1 MTSEPTPHSP
11 RRRGLAHLA
20 VFAAVG
26 LAFLIGLLDFI
37 ECKLVDLRFELLQRG
52 VSDDLVLVEIDAL
65 SLRTLDGWPW
75 PRTYH
80 AQVTD
85 TLRRAGAE
93 QIAFD
98 VDFSAVSSR
107 PGDNTLTAAFSE
119 AEGRVVLP
127 VFSQMIRRIGGGE
140 RMMLT
145 RPLPEFERHVQL
157 GSVNVTVGGDGL
169 VRRVAT
175 VQDHGSSRIPSFF
188 AVLAGHDASTPERF
202 SIDYGIRPEGI
213 TRLSYADVLLG
224 LFDPDLVAG
233 KRVIIG
239 ATAMELGD
247 EVAAPLHGALPGPVL
262 QAMAYESLVQDRA
275 LHHLPRWLTLA
286 GTALIIVLAGV
297 GFARWSWRR
306 GLAVCVGGCWLLFII
321 GLVAQSAYPVIIDLT
336 PGMLALTLAYAVAIM
351 GSVDQLDLKLLAQ
364 SVALRRAG
372 AFMRQVVDN
381 SQDGIVT
388 VDAEGRIKSLNNAAA
403 GVLGSP
409 AEHVLG
415 TSFYQ
420 LVKAGTWRGL
430 VPEAKFYARP
440 VEVRRT
446 RPDGTCSAVQVAIS
460 RTEVEDET
468 VFIAVLRDVTTERR
482 AEKTAEQAQV
492 RLKEAIERIHEG
504 FALYDP
510 EGNLALCNDQFRA
523 LAGRLPQPTDR
534 IDLSSL
540 EIPVAAEPDATPYQ
554 EIVLEDGTWLRVSRM
569 PTQEGGAVAV
579 YADISELKKRE
590 AQLEVAV
597 REAEA
602 ANRSKT
608 DFLANMS
615 HELRTP
621 LNAIIG
627 FSETMVT
634 ELLGPVGT
642 PQYKEYAGDILASGR
657 HLLDIITDI
666 LDVSKIEAGEQRISE
681 ALLEVD
687 AVVENAL
694 RMVRERAASASN
706 DITTAY
712 PDRMPH
718 LYADRRAILQIL
730 LNLLSNALKF
740 SRDGGDIGITVAI
753 GDDGAL
759 SIAIADSGIGMAEED
774 VPRAL
779 SLFGQVE
786 GSMQRSYEGTGL
798 GLPLSD
804 RLMELHGGS
813 LSIESTL
820 GEGTTVTLE
829 FPASRVIWPVV
840 GIDSQEAKAG

>member
-1 MTSEPTPHSP
+1 MTVDTTHSP
-11 RRRGLAHLA
+11 KRRGFAHLA
-20 VFAAVG
+20 VFAAVS
-26 LAFLIGLLDFI
+26 LAFLVGLLDFI

-65 SLRTLDGWPW
+65 SLRTLEGWPW

-80 AQVTD
+80 AQATD
-85 TLRRAGAE
+85 TLRQAGAE
-93 QIAFD
+93 SIAFD
-98 VDFSAVSSR
+98 VDFSAASSR
-107 PGDNTLTAAFSE
+107 PGDTTLAAAFSE
-119 AEGRVVLP
+119 AEGRVILP
-127 VFSQMIRRIGGGE
+127 VFAQMIRRIGGGE

-145 RPLPEFERHVQL
+145 RPLPDFERHVRL
-157 GSVNVTVGGDGL
+157 GSVNVSVGGDGL
-169 VRRVAT
+169 VRRMET
-175 VQDHGSSRIPSFF
+175 VQEHDTSRVPSFF
-188 AVLAGHDASTPERF
+188 AVLAGRDESAPQHF
-202 SIDYGIRPEGI
+202 FVDYGIRPEAI

-224 LFDPDLVAG
+224 LFDPEVVAG

-239 ATAMELGD
+239 ATAVELGD
-247 EVAAPLHGALPGPVL
+247 EVAVPIHGAVNGPVL
-262 QAMAYESLVQDRA
+262 QALAYESLVQDRA
-275 LHHLPRWLTLA
+275 LQHLPRWFTLA
-286 GTALIIVLAGV
+286 AMALIILLGATQ
-297 GFARWSWRR
+297 FARWSWRR
-306 GLAVCVGGCWLLFII
+306 GLAMLVGGCWVLFIV
-321 GLVAQSAYPVIIDLT
+321 GLVAQYAYPVVLDLT
-336 PGMLALTLAYAVAIM
+336 PWMLALTLTYAIAVI
-351 GSVDQLDLKLLAQ
+351 GSLDQLDLKLLAQ
-364 SVALRRAG
+364 SIALRQAG

-388 VDAEGRIKSLNNAAA
+388 IDSEGRIKSLNRAAA

-409 AEHVLG
+409 ADHVLG
-415 TSFYQ
+415 LDFYQ
-420 LVKAGTWRGL
+420 LVKSGTWRGL
-430 VPEAKFYARP
+430 VPEADFYARP
-440 VEVRRT
+440 QEVRRT
-446 RPDGTCSAVQVAIS
+446 RPDGTCSAVQIAIS

-468 VFIAVLRDVTTERR
+468 VHIAILREVTAERR
-482 AEKTAEQAQV
+482 AEKSAEQAQV
-492 RLKEAIERIHEG
+492 RLHEAIERIHEG

-510 EGNLALCNDQFRA
+510 DGNLAICNDKFRA
-523 LAGRLPQPTDR
+523 LEYQLPQPTYR

-540 EIPVAAEPDATPYQ
+540 EIPVAADPNATPYQ
-554 EIVLEDGTWLRVSRM
+554 EMVLEDGTWLRVSRQ

-579 YADISELKKRE
+579 YADISELKRRE

-597 REAEA
+597 CEAEA

-642 PQYKEYAGDILASGR
+642 PQYKEYAGDILSSGR

-666 LDVSKIEAGEQRISE
+666 LDVSKIEAGEQRIEE
-681 ALLEVD
+681 ALLEID
-687 AVVENAL
+687 AVVEDAL
-694 RMVRERAASASN
+694 RMIRERAASSRHT
-706 DITTAY
+706 ITTEF
-712 PDRMPH
+712 PDEMPH
-718 LYADRRAILQIL
+718 LFADRRAILQVL

-740 SRDGGDIGITVAI
+740 TKDGGEISVTIAVQ
-753 GDDGAL
+753 DDGAL
-759 SIAIADSGIGMAEED
+759 SIVIADSGIGMAEED
-774 VPRAL
+774 LPRAL

-786 GSMQRSYEGTGL
+786 GSMQRTYEGTGL

-829 FPASRVIWPVV
+829 FPAKRVIWPVV
-840 GIDSQEAKAG
+840 GIDSESARAG